1 MSAGFDLP
9 SSSVAVRARVGF
21 PGRDGRRRAD
31 KQPRSR
37 CICVRDRSGDVFIAA
52 ESPTRQG
59 HAQNSLKKV
68 WRVFEELKI
77 TTGIDVERLNLLDIY
92 I

>member
-9 SSSVAVRARVGF
+9 SSSVAVRARAGF
-21 PGRDGRRRAD
+21 PGRDGRRR
-31 KQPRSR
+31 QNSGPRAR
-37 CICVRDRSGDVFIAA
+37 CICVRDRSGDGFIAA

-77 TTGIDVERLNLLDIY
+77 MTAIDSGRLNELDIY

>member
-21 PGRDGRRRAD
+21 PGRDGRRRPD
-31 KQPRSR
+31 KRRHTR
-37 CICVRDRSGDVFIAA
+37 CICVRDRSGDVFIGA

-59 HAQNSLKKV
+59 HARTAGN
-68 WRVFEELKI
+68 
-77 TTGIDVERLNLLDIY
+77 VEGNWEMPTLGKN
-92 I
+92 